1 MAEERDFYDITI
13 SEDDLGGNATP
24 GDLEYYRCILE
35 EELEKALDADVR
47 VRYGDGTT
55 GYTKIG
61 ADHYTHQGPLSNLD
75 PEGQEAFDAAWQRIC
90 NP

>member
-35 EELEKALDADVR
+35 EELEKVLDADVR
-47 VRYGDGTT
+47 VR
-55 GYTKIG
+55 
-61 ADHYTHQGPLSNLD
+61 
-75 PEGQEAFDAAWQRIC
+75 
-90 NP
+90 